1 MAHTDDDWN
10 QRLNQIKQLH
20 QCKTEVQLS
29 NLIGVSPALLGH
41 VRAGRRELPISSK
54 IKSLYFLDVEMDL
67 DALLTCLSDSDRQTF
82 IALRDKRP

>member
-1 MAHTDDDWN
+1 MAHMDDDWN

-29 NLIGVSPALLGH
+29 NLIGVSQAMLAH
-41 VRAGRRELPISSK
+41 VRTARRPLPISSK
-54 IKSLYFLDVEMDL
+54 FKVLSLLNVEFDL